1 MACLAVRKL
10 RCRQWS
16 SATHLEHL
24 DEGNRE
30 VQVGLVTADQT
41 QTEEYA
47 NGNDGAEVD
56 AAVHRHLLARVQ
68 DTGEASEGL
77 GHDGRKGQM
86 PSGQEDGCE
95 VLDMVNFCVDSKDNV
110 RNPVREKKLAAI
122 RLSASEG

>member
-68 DTGEASEGL
+68 DAGEASEGL

-95 VLDMVNFCVDSKDNV
+95 VLDMVNFCVD
-110 RNPVREKKLAAI
+110 RRTTYGTL
-122 RLSASEG
+122 